1 MKKVRSG
8 ILQHIVS
15 RLGDAIFP
23 AVCECCG
30 RSLVDG
36 EEILCLHCLHDLPL
50 TNYHKDSFNELHK
63 RLAAPKVPIE
73 HAASMFHYIKDSRFA
88 LLVQRAKYNNRP
100 IIIRHLARIF
110 AKELY
115 KDHFFDDINLILPIP
130 LHWRKKLKR
139 GFNQSEEIAKS
150 ISEISG
156 IKYGDNLKARPHSTQ
171 TRKNA
176 IERAANMEGTIY
188 VCNSDELAG
197 LHVLIVDDVMTTGA
211 TILTA
216 AKAILNASPSTRISV
231 LTLASSKQI

>member
-1 MKKVRSG
+1 MKQNVID
-8 ILQHIVS
+8 ILRRVLS

-36 EEILCLHCLHDLPL
+36 EEFLCLHCLHDLPR
-50 TNYHKDSFNELHK
+50 TNYHQDSFNELHK

-73 HAASMFHYIKDSRFA
+73 QAASMFHYIKDSRYA
-88 LLVQRAKYNNRP
+88 LLIQRSKYNNRP
-100 IIIRHLARIF
+100 KIIHHLARLF
-110 AKELY
+110 AKEL
-115 KDHFFDDINLILPIP
+115 KKEQFFDNIDLILPIP

-139 GFNQSEEIAKS
+139 GFNQSEEIARC

-156 IKYGDNLKARPHSTQ
+156 IKYADNLKARPHSTQ

-188 VCNSDELAG
+188 TCNSDELAG

-216 AKAILNASPSTRISV
+216 AKAILKASPSTRISV

>member
-1 MKKVRSG
+1 MSTG
-8 ILQHIVS
+8 IINILRRFVS

-36 EEILCLHCLHDLPL
+36 EQFLCLHCLHDLPR

-73 HAASMFHYIKDSRFA
+73 NAASMFHYIKDSRFA

-100 IIIRHLARIF
+100 IIIRHLAIIF

-115 KDHFFDDINLILPIP
+115 KEHFFDDINLILPIP

-150 ISEISG
+150 IGGS
-156 IKYGDNLKARPHSTQ
+156 
-171 TRKNA
+171 
-176 IERAANMEGTIY
+176 
-188 VCNSDELAG
+188 
-197 LHVLIVDDVMTTGA
+197 
-211 TILTA
+211 LT
-216 AKAILNASPSTRISV
+216 SPSYLVRNR
-231 LTLASSKQI
+231 TLGPPLENNPEIPPSSRDEGLRLLHGLRTNLATSLQTPQEA